1 MELKTARSVPVLV
14 GQAQILQREDD
25 LSRARGPVDLMADA
39 VCAAFDDASCGIPN
53 DVDAIHVLRS
63 LSTKSHNPALAIA
76 RSLGITSKVYGYTT
90 HGGNLPQALV
100 NSSALDIQA
109 GRADLV
115 VLTGGES
122 SRSRR
127 RAKASGETL
136 DWMVED
142 PSNRDDPQPTN
153 IGGDLEMLHPLE
165 IERKVVLPIEIYPM
179 FETALRAA
187 HGMTVEQHRAHVGAL
202 WSRFSEVAASNPFA
216 WTQTKFTS
224 DEIVTPTAANRMVGY
239 PYTKMMNSNNDVD
252 MAAALVMCSVEKAIS
267 LGIPRDRWVFPIAG
281 TDAHEHNY
289 VSHRWSF
296 VDTPAIRIGAQ
307 RLFDLTGWTPHELDV
322 VDVYS
327 CFPSAVQLGA
337 ASIELSLNQR
347 LTCTGGLPFAGG
359 PFNNYVMHAIATTM
373 IELRRRA
380 DGKGFVWANGGYA
393 TKHSFGAYQVDD
405 PRHPFL
411 HDSPQDA
418 VDALPARRAASAGD
432 AAGDVTIEAYSV
444 MHDRDGSPARL
455 AAAVLT
461 DDGVR
466 SWGVSTDSGLLAHCI
481 ANDAVGERLVL
492 SPTGDL
498 VERRS

>member
-1 MELKTARSVPVLV
+1 MPISPRTPVLV

-25 LSRARGPVDLMADA
+25 LARARGPINLMADA
-39 VCAAFDDASCGIPN
+39 VRAAFEDAGSGVPT
-53 DVDAIHVLRS
+53 DVDALHVLRS
-63 LSTKSHNPALAIA
+63 LSTKSQNPGLAIA
-76 RSLGITSKVYGYTT
+76 RLLGITSKVCGYTT

-100 NSSALDIQA
+100 NVSALDIQS

-127 RAKASGETL
+127 RAKASGKTL
-136 DWMVED
+136 DWMAED
-142 PSNRDDPQPTN
+142 PPHRDDPEPTN

-179 FETALRAA
+179 FETALRSKN
-187 HGMTVEQHRAHVGAL
+187 GMTIEQHRAHVGAL
-202 WSRFSEVAASNPFA
+202 WSRFSDVAASNPFA
-216 WTQTKFTS
+216 WTQKRLTS
-224 DEIVTPTAANRMVGY
+224 DEIVTPTATNRMVGY
-239 PYTKMMNSNNDVD
+239 PYTKVMNSNNDVD

-267 LGIPRDRWVFPIAG
+267 LGIPRDRWVFPVAG
-281 TDAHEHNY
+281 TDAHEHNF

-296 VDTPAIRIGAQ
+296 VDTPAIRIGAR
-307 RLFDLTGWTPHELDV
+307 RLFELTGWAPQDLDV
-322 VDVYS
+322 VDLYS

-337 ASIELSLNQR
+337 ASIGLSLDQR

-373 IELRRRA
+373 VELRRRGE
-380 DGKGFVWANGGYA
+380 GKGFVWANGGYA

-405 PRHPFL
+405 PQHPFL

-418 VDALPARRAASAGD
+418 VDALPARRAASASD
-432 AAGDVTIEAYSV
+432 VSGDVTVEAYSV

-466 SWGVSTDSGLLAHCI
+466 SWGVSHDKGLMDHCI
-481 ANDAVGERLVL
+481 ANDVVGERLSL
-492 SPTGDL
+492 SSTGDL
-498 VERRS
+498 TER

>member
-1 MELKTARSVPVLV
+1 MPISPRTPVLV

-25 LSRARGPVDLMADA
+25 LARARGPINLMADA
-39 VCAAFDDASCGIPN
+39 VRAAFEDAGSGVPA
-53 DVDAIHVLRS
+53 DVDALHVLRS
-63 LSTKSHNPALAIA
+63 LSTKSQNPGLAIA
-76 RSLGITSKVYGYTT
+76 RLLGITSKVCGYTT

-100 NSSALDIQA
+100 NVSALDIQS

-127 RAKASGETL
+127 RAKASGKTL
-136 DWMVED
+136 DWMAED
-142 PSNRDDPQPTN
+142 PPHRDDPQPTN

-179 FETALRAA
+179 FETALRSKN
-187 HGMTVEQHRAHVGAL
+187 GMTIEQHRAHVGAL
-202 WSRFSEVAASNPFA
+202 WSRFSDVAASNPFA
-216 WTQTKFTS
+216 WTQKRLTS
-224 DEIVTPTAANRMVGY
+224 DEIVTPTATNRMVGY
-239 PYTKMMNSNNDVD
+239 PYTKVMNSNNDVD

-267 LGIPRDRWVFPIAG
+267 LGIPRDRWVFPVAG
-281 TDAHEHNY
+281 TDAHEHNF

-296 VDTPAIRIGAQ
+296 VDTPAIRIGAR
-307 RLFDLTGWTPHELDV
+307 RLFELTGWAPQDLDV
-322 VDVYS
+322 VDLYS

-337 ASIELSLNQR
+337 ASIGLSLDQR

-373 IELRRRA
+373 VELRRRGE
-380 DGKGFVWANGGYA
+380 GKGFVWANGGYA

-418 VDALPARRAASAGD
+418 VDALPARRAASASEVS
-432 AAGDVTIEAYSV
+432 GDVTVEAYSV

-466 SWGVSTDSGLLAHCI
+466 SWGVSHDKGLMDHCI
-481 ANDAVGERLVL
+481 ANDAVGERLSL
-492 SPTGDL
+492 SSTGDL
-498 VERRS
+498 TER

>member
-1 MELKTARSVPVLV
+1 MPISPRTPVLV

-25 LSRARGPVDLMADA
+25 LARARGPINLMADA
-39 VCAAFDDASCGIPN
+39 VRAAFEDAGSGVPT
-53 DVDAIHVLRS
+53 DVDALHVLRS
-63 LSTKSHNPALAIA
+63 LSTKSQNPGLAIA
-76 RSLGITSKVYGYTT
+76 RLLGITSKVCGYTT

-100 NSSALDIQA
+100 NVSALDIQS

-127 RAKASGETL
+127 RAKASGKTL
-136 DWMVED
+136 DWMAED
-142 PSNRDDPQPTN
+142 PPHRDDPQPTN

-179 FETALRAA
+179 FETALRSKN
-187 HGMTVEQHRAHVGAL
+187 GMTIEQHRAHVGAL
-202 WSRFSEVAASNPFA
+202 WSRFSDVAASNPFA
-216 WTQTKFTS
+216 WTQKRLTS
-224 DEIVTPTAANRMVGY
+224 DEIVTPTATNRMVGY
-239 PYTKMMNSNNDVD
+239 PYTKVMNSNNDVD

-267 LGIPRDRWVFPIAG
+267 LGIPRDRWVFPVAG
-281 TDAHEHNY
+281 TDAHEHNF

-296 VDTPAIRIGAQ
+296 VDTPAIRIGAR
-307 RLFDLTGWTPHELDV
+307 RLFELTGWAPQDLDV
-322 VDVYS
+322 VDLYS

-337 ASIELSLNQR
+337 ASIGLSLDQR

-373 IELRRRA
+373 VELRRRGE
-380 DGKGFVWANGGYA
+380 GKGFVWANGGYA

-405 PRHPFL
+405 PQHPFL

-418 VDALPARRAASAGD
+418 VDALPARRAASASD
-432 AAGDVTIEAYSV
+432 VSGDVTVEAYSV

-466 SWGVSTDSGLLAHCI
+466 SWGVSHDKGLMDHCI
-481 ANDAVGERLVL
+481 ANDAVGERLSL
-492 SPTGDL
+492 SSTGDL
-498 VERRS
+498 TER

>member
-1 MELKTARSVPVLV
+1 MPISPRTPVLV
-14 GQAQILQREDD
+14 GQAQILPREDD
-25 LSRARGPVDLMADA
+25 LARARGPINLMADA
-39 VCAAFDDASCGIPN
+39 VRAAFEDAGSGVPA
-53 DVDAIHVLRS
+53 DVDALHVLRS
-63 LSTKSHNPALAIA
+63 LSTKSQNPGLAIA
-76 RSLGITSKVYGYTT
+76 RLLGITSKVCGYTT

-100 NSSALDIQA
+100 NLSALDIQS

-127 RAKASGETL
+127 RAKASGKTL
-136 DWMVED
+136 DWMAED
-142 PSNRDDPQPTN
+142 PPHRDDPQPTN

-179 FETALRAA
+179 FETALRSKN
-187 HGMTVEQHRAHVGAL
+187 GMTIEQHRAHVGAL
-202 WSRFSEVAASNPFA
+202 WSRFSDVAASNPFA
-216 WTQTKFTS
+216 WTQKRLTS
-224 DEIVTPTAANRMVGY
+224 DEIVTPTATNRMVGY
-239 PYTKMMNSNNDVD
+239 PYTKVMNSNNDVD

-267 LGIPRDRWVFPIAG
+267 LGIPRDRWVFPVAG
-281 TDAHEHNY
+281 TDAHEHNF

-296 VDTPAIRIGAQ
+296 VDTPAIRIGAR
-307 RLFDLTGWTPHELDV
+307 RLFDLTGWAPQDLDV
-322 VDVYS
+322 VDLYS

-337 ASIELSLNQR
+337 ASIGLSLDQR

-373 IELRRRA
+373 VEMRRRGK
-380 DGKGFVWANGGYA
+380 GKGFVWANGGYA

-405 PRHPFL
+405 PQHPFL

-418 VDALPARRAASAGD
+418 VDALPARRAASASEVS
-432 AAGDVTIEAYSV
+432 GDVTVEAYSV

-466 SWGVSTDSGLLAHCI
+466 SWGVSHDKGLMDHCI
-481 ANDAVGERLVL
+481 ANDVVGERLSL
-492 SPTGDL
+492 SSTGDL
-498 VERRS
+498 TER

>member
-1 MELKTARSVPVLV
+1 MPISPRTPVLV

-25 LSRARGPVDLMADA
+25 LARARGPINLMADA
-39 VCAAFDDASCGIPN
+39 VRAAFEDAGSGVPT
-53 DVDAIHVLRS
+53 DVDALHVLRS
-63 LSTKSHNPALAIA
+63 LSTKSQNPGLAIA
-76 RSLGITSKVYGYTT
+76 RLLGITSKVCGYTT

-100 NSSALDIQA
+100 NVSALDIQS

-127 RAKASGETL
+127 RAKASGKTL
-136 DWMVED
+136 DWMAED
-142 PSNRDDPQPTN
+142 PLHRDDPEPTN

-179 FETALRAA
+179 FETALRSA
-187 HGMTVEQHRAHVGAL
+187 HGMTIEQHRAHVGAL
-202 WSRFSEVAASNPFA
+202 WSRFSDVATSNPFA
-216 WTQTKFTS
+216 WTQKRLTS
-224 DEIVTPTAANRMVGY
+224 DEIVTPTATNRMVGY
-239 PYTKMMNSNNDVD
+239 PYTKVMNSNNDVD

-267 LGIPRDRWVFPIAG
+267 LGIPRDRWVFPVAG
-281 TDAHEHNY
+281 TDAHEHNF

-296 VDTPAIRIGAQ
+296 VDTPAIRIGAR
-307 RLFDLTGWTPHELDV
+307 RLFELTGWAPQDLDV
-322 VDVYS
+322 VDLYS

-337 ASIELSLNQR
+337 ASIGLSLDQR

-373 IELRRRA
+373 VELRRRGE
-380 DGKGFVWANGGYA
+380 GKGFVWANGGYA

-405 PRHPFL
+405 PQHPFL

-418 VDALPARRAASAGD
+418 VDALPARRAASASD
-432 AAGDVTIEAYSV
+432 VSGDVTVEAYSV

-466 SWGVSTDSGLLAHCI
+466 SWGVSHDKGLMDHCI
-481 ANDAVGERLVL
+481 ANDAVGERLSL
-492 SPTGDL
+492 SSTGDL
-498 VERRS
+498 TER

>member
-1 MELKTARSVPVLV
+1 MPISPRTPVLV

-25 LSRARGPVDLMADA
+25 LARARGPINLMADA
-39 VCAAFDDASCGIPN
+39 VRAAFEDAGSGVPT
-53 DVDAIHVLRS
+53 DVDALHVLRS
-63 LSTKSHNPALAIA
+63 LSTKSQNPGLAIA
-76 RSLGITSKVYGYTT
+76 RLLGITSKVCGYTT

-100 NSSALDIQA
+100 NLSALDIQA

-122 SRSRR
+122 SRTRR
-127 RAKASGETL
+127 RAKASGKTL
-136 DWMVED
+136 DWMAED
-142 PSNRDDPQPTN
+142 PPHRDDPEPTN

-179 FETALRAA
+179 FETALRSA
-187 HGMTVEQHRAHVGAL
+187 HGMTIEQHRAHVGAL
-202 WSRFSEVAASNPFA
+202 WSRFSDVAASNPFA
-216 WTQTKFTS
+216 WTQKRLTS
-224 DEIVTPTAANRMVGY
+224 DEIVTPTATNRMVGY
-239 PYTKMMNSNNDVD
+239 PYTKVMNSNNDVD

-267 LGIPRDRWVFPIAG
+267 LGIPRDRWVFPVAG
-281 TDAHEHNY
+281 TDAHEHNF

-296 VDTPAIRIGAQ
+296 VDTPAIRIGAR
-307 RLFDLTGWTPHELDV
+307 RLFDLTGWAPQDLDV
-322 VDVYS
+322 VDLYS

-337 ASIELSLNQR
+337 ASIGLSLDQR

-359 PFNNYVMHAIATTM
+359 PFNKYVMHAIATTM
-373 IELRRRA
+373 VELRRRGE
-380 DGKGFVWANGGYA
+380 GKGFVWANGGYA

-405 PRHPFL
+405 PQHPFL

-418 VDALPARRAASAGD
+418 VDALPARRAASASD
-432 AAGDVTIEAYSV
+432 VSGDVTVEAYSV

-466 SWGVSTDSGLLAHCI
+466 SWGVSHDKGLMDHCI
-481 ANDAVGERLVL
+481 ANDVVGERLSL
-492 SPTGDL
+492 SSTGDL
-498 VERRS
+498 TER

>member
-1 MELKTARSVPVLV
+1 MPISPRTPVLV

-25 LSRARGPVDLMADA
+25 LARARGPINLMADA
-39 VCAAFDDASCGIPN
+39 VRAAFEDAGSGVPT
-53 DVDAIHVLRS
+53 DVDALHVLRS
-63 LSTKSHNPALAIA
+63 LSTKSQNPGLAIA
-76 RSLGITSKVYGYTT
+76 RLLGITSKVCGYTT

-100 NSSALDIQA
+100 NVSALDIQS

-127 RAKASGETL
+127 RAKASGKTL
-136 DWMVED
+136 DWMAED
-142 PSNRDDPQPTN
+142 PPHRDDPEPTN

-179 FETALRAA
+179 FETALRSKN
-187 HGMTVEQHRAHVGAL
+187 GMTIEQHRAHVGAL
-202 WSRFSEVAASNPFA
+202 WSRFSDVAASNPFA
-216 WTQTKFTS
+216 WTQKRLTS
-224 DEIVTPTAANRMVGY
+224 DEIVTPTATNRMVGY
-239 PYTKMMNSNNDVD
+239 PYTKVMNSNNDVD

-267 LGIPRDRWVFPIAG
+267 LGIPRDRWVFPVAG
-281 TDAHEHNY
+281 TDAHEHNF

-296 VDTPAIRIGAQ
+296 VDTPAIRIGAR
-307 RLFDLTGWTPHELDV
+307 RLFDLTGWAPQDLDV
-322 VDVYS
+322 VDLYS

-337 ASIELSLNQR
+337 ASIGLSLDQR

-373 IELRRRA
+373 VELRRRGE
-380 DGKGFVWANGGYA
+380 GKGFVWANGGYA

-418 VDALPARRAASAGD
+418 VDALPARRAASASD
-432 AAGDVTIEAYSV
+432 VSGDVTVEAYSV

-466 SWGVSTDSGLLAHCI
+466 SWGVSHDKGLMDHCI
-481 ANDAVGERLVL
+481 ANDVVGERLSL
-492 SPTGDL
+492 SSTGDL
-498 VERRS
+498 TER